1 MLTIAPNRIL
11 STETIGIK
19 FIGHL
24 PDDIGGGSVY
34 QVDSLI
40 QKPDNYTNITGFSVE
55 VKLTKMGQY
64 SGGLPLSIL
73 IVTKGAHS
81 SEEYIFTFPDNFPV
95 YNLSKDEIVAMAVG
109 PNSFIGPMAFSK
121 GKSMAEDF
129 NEGETRTLTYDGNI
143 PLFTENIT
151 ELTMVSFTGDFEISG
166 IIWIFGNITQ
176 KNEKLW
182 NKVEKIEYLDISTVD
197 KSIQNGYNY
206 VDITI
211 PDTNKNS
218 YPVIFWIHGGGWSS
232 MSRKSCIL
240 DDTKEYLLAQ
250 GYAFVSAEY
259 ILCVR
264 HENNSISSPGLKMV
278 YDLKAA
284 LRFIRSKANLYHLNT
299 EYIVAMGESAGA
311 HLALILGTTNG
322 NQEYED
328 LSMGNAGFSSNVQLS
343 VSYFGPSSMVCNDK
357 NAENNDLLL
366 AYGLLGDEVLNFSEK
381 IIALEKK
388 MSPALLCN
396 ENIAPLFITHSKE
409 DKTVNIS

>member
-1 MLTIAPNRIL
+1 M
-11 STETIGIK
+11 
-19 FIGHL
+19 
-24 PDDIGGGSVY
+24 
-34 QVDSLI
+34 
-40 QKPDNYTNITGFSVE
+40 
-55 VKLTKMGQY
+55 
-64 SGGLPLSIL
+64 
-73 IVTKGAHS
+73 
-81 SEEYIFTFPDNFPV
+81 
-95 YNLSKDEIVAMAVG
+95 
-109 PNSFIGPMAFSK
+109 
-121 GKSMAEDF
+121 
-129 NEGETRTLTYDGNI
+129 
-143 PLFTENIT
+143 
-151 ELTMVSFTGDFEISG
+151 
-166 IIWIFGNITQ
+166 
-176 KNEKLW
+176 
-182 NKVEKIEYLDISTVD
+182 EKIEYLDISTVD

-409 DKTVNIS
+409 DKTVNISQSERMYDAAKKYLSEDDLKIIIYNTGSHGDRSTFDTYSAYTEVTEFINNHIKKNEQKNKFSNVSLISINYILMMLFLLLI